1 MYEVLHCVFFE
12 GESVFIYHWLWG
24 SVWGV
29 SLWTAEGFFAAAF
42 GLSHLPVVAWH
53 PQDVTKLF
61 LCSSVVMLN
70 FAVVVSGIFNK
81 FTGRG
86 GGSHGKWV

>member
-1 MYEVLHCVFFE
+1 MYFLKEKVCLYIIGFGDRCGVLLSGLLRV
-12 GESVFIYHWLWG
+12 
-24 SVWGV
+24 
-29 SLWTAEGFFAAAF
+29 FFAAAF
-42 GLSHLPVVAWH
+42 GLPHLPVVAWH